1 MNACLYCEGQV
12 QTFQAFCDS
21 TCEELFGI
29 AETNECAQCR
39 EDYRVV
45 GFTRDGRSVMG
56 CRECGESYEVPVAA
70 GVA

>member
-1 MNACLYCEGQV
+1 MKPAKQGQV